1 MKRLST
7 RGQAWLDDMFVI
19 DDESDVAK
27 ASLASSVGLPAST
40 GNPIRSDLPTPIA
53 HPPHVVAPSSVRSVP
68 PSPDAA
74 PTQQAHRAVAQPST
88 LASHNDEAQHA
99 DAAPDEATSS
109 NVCPIEPTAASEDWK
124 DFKVSIN
131 RNTGWWMGASGIID
145 ARVMYYTR
153 DQNLSEGSKHE
164 LAVKRCNWA
173 LDRHA
178 CEFKVT
184 GQVATR
190 AFVHIVGG
198 RWPDGSR
205 LC

>member
-1 MKRLST
+1 MVKHGSTICLLSMTSRMLLRHRLLAPLDSLLAPGIRFGQTCQPQLHIHHMLLLHPVCGQSRHRQMLPRLSKHT
-7 RGQAWLDDMFVI
+7 VL
-19 DDESDVAK
+19 
-27 ASLASSVGLPAST
+27 LPNHQHLLRTTTKPNMRMLLQMRPRRLMCA
-40 GNPIRSDLPTPIA
+40 RSK
-53 HPPHVVAPSSVRSVP
+53 
-68 PSPDAA
+68 
-74 PTQQAHRAVAQPST
+74 QQLH
-88 LASHNDEAQHA
+88 L
-99 DAAPDEATSS
+99 
-109 NVCPIEPTAASEDWK
+109 
-124 DFKVSIN
+124 
-131 RNTGWWMGASGIID
+131 NTGWWMGASGIID

-184 GQVATR
+184 GQVATH